1 MASIQKYQD
10 RVNRKIY
17 SYLCADH
24 GYAEVVS
31 TSKYSIICV
40 HHKPVYLFE
49 DVKNRNFLSFHW
61 VCIVYFKKNKT
72 KFPSNNTVFFQKN
85 LVQTQKQEVNPTE
98 IRCTKCGRDITRD
111 PDFSHFDTCAHISRI
126 FDGVCRLCGRV
137 SYFNHLIF

>member
-61 VCIVYFKKNKT
+61 VCIVYFKKTRRNFRLITLFFSK
-72 KFPSNNTVFFQKN
+72 KSCPNTE
-85 LVQTQKQEVNPTE
+85 TGSESD
-98 IRCTKCGRDITRD
+98 G
-111 PDFSHFDTCAHISRI
+111 DTMHQMRAGHHS
-126 FDGVCRLCGRV
+126 
-137 SYFNHLIF
+137 